1 MTRHRIGHLAGAG
14 STGARRDR
22 NPVVVALG
30 GPGAAAGGG
39 DGDGARPALVCER
52 LAGGVNGMAASVATR
67 IDHLQAREAAEYE
80 GLQVEGA
87 VRFCWQVGQ
96 LKLAEGQVAGAAFA
110 AQRTRSTREYTPATG
125 QGQATR
131 RLVIGIH
138 QSAG

>member
-1 MTRHRIGHLAGAG
+1 MTRHRIGHLARAGATVSSGHPDPVAIAG
-14 STGARRDR
+14 S
-22 NPVVVALG
+22 

-52 LAGGVNGMAASVATR
+52 LAGGVNGMAASAATR

-131 RLVIGIH
+131 RRVISIH